1 MFEKFFKL
9 KENNTNVRTELDAAL
24 ATFMTMAYII
34 FVNPL
39 ILADAGMDKAAVT
52 AATCIAAAVATL
64 VMGFLANYPIAL
76 APGMG
81 LNAYFA
87 YTAVPYI
94 AKRLT
99 SMGIADKHTPWQIA
113 LAAVFVSGV
122 VFLILTILKIR
133 KKIVNGIP
141 NVIKHGTAV
150 GIGLFIAF
158 IGLKSA
164 GIVVSNQAT
173 FVTLG
178 KFSKPETILAVVG
191 LLITS
196 LLLIK
201 QIKGAILWGIISTT
215 ILGIITGM
223 VDLPSQIFSMP
234 QMSATAFKM
243 DFAGL
248 LKVGILD
255 IIFVF
260 LFVDMFDTIGTLI
273 GIGEQGGFMKNGKL
287 PRVSKALTADAI
299 GTIAGSFTGTSTVTS
314 YIESAAGVAEGGKT
328 GLTSVFVGFFFILA
342 LFLTPIVAIIPAFA
356 TAPALILVGIFMA
369 KNILK
374 IDWEDF
380 SESIPGFLT
389 VIAIPLTYSIA
400 NGLAI
405 GFILY
410 PLMKIFKGEAKKVSI
425 LVYILAILFIARFI
439 FLTI

>member
-1 MFEKFFKL
+1 MVMFERWFNL
-9 KENNTNVRTELDAAL
+9 KENNTDVKTELEAAL

-34 FVNPL
+34 FVNPI
-39 ILADAGMDKAAVT
+39 ILSDAGMDKAAVT

-94 AKRLT
+94 SKQLEQ
-99 SMGIADKHTPWQIA
+99 MGIAGNHTPWQIA

-141 NVIKHGTAV
+141 DVIKHGTAV

-255 IIFVF
+255 F
-260 LFVDMFDTIGTLI
+260 
-273 GIGEQGGFMKNGKL
+273 
-287 PRVSKALTADAI
+287 
-299 GTIAGSFTGTSTVTS
+299 
-314 YIESAAGVAEGGKT
+314 
-328 GLTSVFVGFFFILA
+328 
-342 LFLTPIVAIIPAFA
+342 
-356 TAPALILVGIFMA
+356 
-369 KNILK
+369 
-374 IDWEDF
+374 
-380 SESIPGFLT
+380 
-389 VIAIPLTYSIA
+389 
-400 NGLAI
+400 
-405 GFILY
+405 
-410 PLMKIFKGEAKKVSI
+410 
-425 LVYILAILFIARFI
+425 
-439 FLTI
+439 